1 MNLQEIKDLLEE
13 VCGEIPVTELIPYSA
28 EYNILSVSLPSC
40 GVKITSYQDIDY
52 PLDNL
57 KFTIFRQHYN
67 LLKLLLTKGLEQIE
81 KGL

>member
-13 VCGEIPVTELIPYSA
+13 VCEEIPVTELIPYSA
-28 EYNILSVSLPSC
+28 EYNILSVSLPNC
-40 GVKITSYQDIDY
+40 GVKVTSYQDIDY
-52 PLDNL
+52 PLDSL

-67 LLKLLLTKGLEQIE
+67 LLKLLLTKGFEQIE